1 MLRMIHFV
9 HRYCLILITKTSA
22 ATSMNE
28 VNASVRERSE
38 LTGQSIHHYHFR
50 TPNTYK
56 YIESNAITA
65 NGSVPVTIICVIEP
79 TYQETNE

>member
-1 MLRMIHFV
+1 MIRYA
-9 HRYCLILITKTSA
+9 HRYYLILITKTIA

-28 VNASVRERSE
+28 VNASVSERSE

-50 TPNTYK
+50 TSNAYK

-65 NGSVPVTIICVIEP
+65 NGLVLVPTFCV
-79 TYQETNE
+79 Y

>member
-1 MLRMIHFV
+1 MLRMIRYA
-9 HRYCLILITKTSA
+9 HRYCLLLITKTIA

-28 VNASVRERSE
+28 VNASVSKRSE
-38 LTGQSIHHYHFR
+38 LTSQSIHHYHLR
-50 TPNTYK
+50 TLILYK